1 MLTYILL
8 EMTWKIGD
16 LPLQQIVL
24 IGSVVL
30 VFYFFMI
37 RPQQKRQKEQRD
49 FLSHIKKGEKI
60 VTIGGIHGT
69 IHEVKDD
76 VVTLVIDNKGSQIS
90 VSKGAISI
98 ESTKKY
104 LQPEK
109 QASK

>member
-1 MLTYILL
+1 MVNYILL
-8 EMTWKIGD
+8 EVPSKIGGI
-16 LPLQQIVL
+16 PLQQIVL

-49 FLSHIKKGEKI
+49 FLSHIKKGEKV

-69 IHEVKDD
+69 IYEVKDD
-76 VVTLVIDNKGSQIS
+76 LVTLVIDNKGSQIS

-98 ESTKKY
+98 ESTKRY
-104 LQPEK
+104 SQPEK
-109 QASK
+109 QTTK